1 MQLDRANRFVDSV
14 VRSLGDAVIVLGR
27 DLRVLLWSS
36 GAQELWGLRPEEA
49 AGRALHTLDIGL
61 PVETLLPGLRR
72 VLDGDPP
79 GGPQPATMIVDAVNR
94 RGRTARLSITV
105 TPLHEDDASVH
116 GLILVLTAE

>member
-1 MQLDRANRFVDSV
+1 MLD
-14 VRSLGDAVIVLGR
+14 R

-36 GAQELWGLRPEEA
+36 GVQELWGLRAGEA

-61 PVETLLPGLRR
+61 PVATLRPELRR
-72 VLDGDPP
+72 VLDGGPP
-79 GGPQPATMIVDAVNR
+79 GGPQPATTSVEAVNR
-94 RGRTARLSITV
+94 RGRATRLSVTVVNRRGRATRLSVTV